1 QTPVTGTVP
10 AVDQVGGVDNVD
22 TSTTDVPFETQYV
35 GVNQPVGYENV
46 ATTGQNGTETTT
58 TTYDVNPETGALT
71 NPQVSTTSTPATAQV
86 VEIGTTQV
94 ETNDVNYETIYRE
107 NPDLPAG
114 TQNEIQAG
122 SVGTSQTTT
131 TYQVNGQTGAL
142 ENPTS
147 ETTILSGAQ
156 TRIIEVGVGTTVT
169 T

>member
-1 QTPVTGTVP
+1 
-10 AVDQVGGVDNVD
+10 VD

-122 SVGTSQTTT
+122 ITGQTQTTT
-131 TYQVNGQTGAL
+131 TYTVNAQTGAL

-147 ETTILSGAQ
+147 N
-156 TRIIEVGVGTTVT
+156 TVT
-169 T
+169 TKEVQNRIVEVGTGVT